1 MKNFNTLLL
10 VVACL
15 FLAGNVK
22 AENKTKHTEKKEK
35 AIMPSDNDRMNGDWY
50 KYVEDAQKESKKT
63 GKPILANFTGSDWCG
78 WCIRLKKEV
87 FNTDEFKK
95 WAKENVIL
103 LELDFP
109 RRTPLPED
117 LKAQNSSLQQ
127 AFRVSGYPTI
137 WIFDLNFNKDTKQ
150 YNIEAIGKTG
160 YVAGG
165 PEKWI
170 QGAEQILS
178 QRKSK

>member
-1 MKNFNTLLL
+1 MKNFSTILL
-10 VVACL
+10 VVVGL
-15 FLAGNVK
+15 LLLGNIQ
-22 AENKTKHTEKKEK
+22 AADNNENKDKKEK
-35 AIMPSDNDRMNGDWY
+35 VSKPEANDRMNGDWY
-50 KYVEDAQKESKKT
+50 KYVDDAQKESKKT

-78 WCIRLKKEV
+78 WCIRLRNEV

-95 WAKENVIL
+95 WAKENVVL

-117 LKAQNSSLQQ
+117 LKTQNSSMQQ

-137 WIFDLNFNKDTKQ
+137 WIFDLSFNKDTKQ
-150 YNIEAIGKTG
+150 YNITAIGKTG
-160 YVAGG
+160 YVSGG

-170 QGAEQILS
+170 QSAEEIIS
-178 QRKSK
+178 QRKE

>member
-1 MKNFNTLLL
+1 MKNLNTILLAT
-10 VVACL
+10 VSL
-15 FLAGNVK
+15 FLINNTIAGNNN
-22 AENKTKHTEKKEK
+22 EIEKKDK
-35 AIMPSDNDRMNGDWY
+35 KIVASPDDRMNGDWY

-78 WCIRLKKEV
+78 WCIRLKNEV
-87 FNTDEFKK
+87 FNTEEFKK
-95 WAKENVIL
+95 WAAENVVL

-117 LKAQNSSLQQ
+117 LKAQNASLQQ

-165 PEKWI
+165 PSKWI
-170 QGAEQILS
+170 EGAKQILS
-178 QRKSK
+178 QRKK